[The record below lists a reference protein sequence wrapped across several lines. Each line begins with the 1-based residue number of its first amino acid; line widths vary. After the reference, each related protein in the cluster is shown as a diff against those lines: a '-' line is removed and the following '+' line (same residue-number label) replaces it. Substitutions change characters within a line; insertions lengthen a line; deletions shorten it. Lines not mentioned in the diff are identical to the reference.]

1 MSNLTVS
8 DISLRARGRW
18 HTTAGAV
25 VAFWILVGA
34 GLTVGYQFG
43 LGVTWW
49 DVIHPFTIGAM
60 TTAILVYST
69 HFTEALTRTATAD
82 YRGVALRVAIVN
94 AAMLGLLV
102 DRAGYDWGPL
112 ADASA
117 TAVILVMVWQI
128 VVVARRLKGSLA
140 GQFAVTVPF
149 YLAAAGFL
157 ILAILFAVLAN
168 RVGNYSDLIAAHSRA
183 TVWGFA
189 WLTVVGTVVTLLP
202 TLASSK
208 ISDTAR
214 ERCTRALAVHVV
226 ALTTAVL
233 LHAFGLPA
241 WAGLAQLA
249 VVLASLMVVQPV
261 IGTLFAAG
269 STWTTAAASVVAGLL
284 WMLAVAA
291 ADAVVLVSGADP
303 RGATLLL
310 LPAFLGAGLLQLVTG
325 VLHHLLPTLIGG
337 GPHKVRGARAA
348 ADRAGGA
355 RLTLIN
361 LGALITLL
369 GVLGPA
375 RWAGLTLIGIGLVWH
390 VVAVTGA
397 VLAQH
402 RQSQPPPAPTPRPL
416 SNPSALNPSALNPAA
431 PNGET
436 EA

>member
-1 MSNLTVS
+1 MNNLTVS
-8 DISLRARGRW
+8 DLSLRSRGRW

-25 VAFWILVGA
+25 IAFWLLVGA

-43 LGVTWW
+43 VGVTWW
-49 DVIHPFTIGAM
+49 DAIHPFTIGAL

-69 HFTEALTRTATAD
+69 HFAEALTRTATAD

-94 AAMLGLLV
+94 AALLGLLV

-112 ADASA
+112 ADVSA

-140 GQFAVTVPF
+140 GNFAVTVPF

-157 ILAILFAVLAN
+157 ILAILFAILAT

-202 TLASSK
+202 TLAGSR
-208 ISDTAR
+208 ISETAR
-214 ERCTRALAVHVV
+214 ERCTRALWVHAG
-226 ALTTAVL
+226 ALTVATL
-233 LHAFGLPA
+233 LQAAGA
-241 WAGLAQLA
+241 STWAGLAQLVM
-249 VVLASLMVVQPV
+249 VVASLMVVQPV
-261 IGTLFAAG
+261 IGALFTAG
-269 STWTTAAASVVAGLL
+269 STWTTAAVSVVAGLL
-284 WMLAVAA
+284 WLPAVAT
-291 ADAVVLVSGADP
+291 ADAVILIGGGDP
-303 RGATLLL
+303 RASTLLL
-310 LPAFLGAGLLQLVTG
+310 VPAFLGAGLLQLVTG
-325 VLHHLLPTLIGG
+325 VLHHLLPTLVGG
-337 GPHKVRGARAA
+337 GPHKVKRARAA

-375 RWAGLTLIGIGLVWH
+375 RWAGLILTGIGLVWH
-390 VVAVTGA
+390 VVAVSRA
-397 VLAQH
+397 VIAQY
-402 RQSQPPPAPTPRPL
+402 RS
-416 SNPSALNPSALNPAA
+416 SV
-431 PNGET
+431 PNGEP